1 MNIKQAE
8 DPYKNFMKD
17 LQITQE
23 KKSKSEQTVESY
35 CQGIGFKTL
44 NGSNEQSCS
53 VVMKQYAREI
63 FE

>member
-1 MNIKQAE
+1 
-8 DPYKNFMKD
+8 MKD